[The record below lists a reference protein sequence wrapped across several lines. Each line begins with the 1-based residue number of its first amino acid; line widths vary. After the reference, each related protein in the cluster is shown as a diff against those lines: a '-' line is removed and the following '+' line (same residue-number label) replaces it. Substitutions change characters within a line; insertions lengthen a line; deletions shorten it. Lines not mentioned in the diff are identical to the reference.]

1 MTIAEIVGI
10 YAAIIASI
18 LAIKEIYLIITKL
31 KVSYTFFYKFVTD
44 NFGNQVGPGEYVLS
58 LELVNQGKPKRIIK
72 GLYAKLP
79 KKIDNMQAISI
90 MTPGKYPITL
100 NEGQVF
106 QKEISLVQFLNAI
119 KKYNLDDEKSIKFV
133 FHDTLGKKYWTKGI
147 KIKTIKE
154 FADMKANND

>member
-31 KVSYTFFYKFVTD
+31 KVSYTFFYKYVTD
-44 NFGNQVGPGEYVLS
+44 NFRNQVGPGEYVLS
-58 LELVNQGKPKRIIK
+58 LEIVNRGKTKRIIK

-90 MTPGKYPITL
+90 MTPGKYPVTL
-100 NEGQVF
+100 NEGEVF

-154 FADMKANND
+154 FADMKIDEN